1 MDAPWALLGIWSI
14 MRAVLRSLSLAS
26 PCLAPLCL
34 ASLCLALAAPA
45 LAAPARPA
53 PPAKPVVIPLEPYL
67 GVLWAFQGEADGK
80 PRRFLLD
87 TAGGITGV
95 SADFAKSIGCAP
107 WGRVTGFRM
116 RGDRIDLPRC
126 DDVALKAAGQPLVV
140 PTAGVIDFAT
150 LLPKDAPPL
159 DGSVAL
165 DAFAG
170 HAVTLDIAHR
180 RLIVETPASL
190 KTRAAQGV
198 EVPVRFSREA
208 TGLALTPFVA
218 VPTPKGRIWLELD
231 CGSVG
236 ALVLAKHVAP
246 VLGLDPETKSG
257 QSAELSLVGGPKF
270 GGKVLVEDMILDG
283 NIGLPVLETWVV
295 TLDLANERAWIAPA
309 GKP

>member
-1 MDAPWALLGIWSI
+1 
-14 MRAVLRSLSLAS
+14 MRAVLRSLGGLA
-26 PCLAPLCL
+26 AIG
-34 ASLCLALAAPA
+34 LALVSGSA
-45 LAAPARPA
+45 LAEPVRPA

-67 GVLWAFQGEADGK
+67 GVLWSFQGEVDGK

-87 TAGGITGV
+87 TAGGITV
-95 SADFAKSIGCAP
+95 IAQPFADAIGCKP

-116 RGDRIDLPRC
+116 RGDRVDVPRC
-126 DDVALKAAGQPLVV
+126 DDVGLKAAGLPLTA

-170 HAVTLDIAHR
+170 RAVTLDLAGR

-190 KTRAAQGV
+190 KVRAAQGV

-218 VPTPKGRIWLELD
+218 APTPKGRIWLELD
-231 CGSVG
+231 CGSTG
-236 ALVLAKHVAP
+236 ALVIGKHVADL
-246 VLGLDPETKSG
+246 VGLDPAIQKG
-257 QSAELSLVGGPKF
+257 QSVDMTLVGGPKIS
-270 GGKVLVEDMILDG
+270 GKVLVEDMILDG
-283 NIGLPVLETWVV
+283 NIGMPALQQWVV
-295 TLDLANERAWIAPA
+295 TLDLANERAWIAA
-309 GKP
+309 VKP